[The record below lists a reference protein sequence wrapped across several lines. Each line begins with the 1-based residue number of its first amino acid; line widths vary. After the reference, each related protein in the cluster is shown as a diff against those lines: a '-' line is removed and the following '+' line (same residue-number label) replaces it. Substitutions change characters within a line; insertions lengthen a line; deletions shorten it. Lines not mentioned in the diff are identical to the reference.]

1 VPFQKWFDERPRIDR
16 QLKKFGRDVDR
27 TGNHSSCPGKTG
39 TDALRVSG
47 EPARLQETEHA
58 ISHHSRL

>member
-1 VPFQKWFDERPRIDR
+1 VTLSHASIATP
-16 QLKKFGRDVDR
+16 KKEVRDVDR

-39 TDALRVSG
+39 TDALGVSG
-47 EPARLQETEHA
+47 APARLQETEHA